1 MICYLFWRLKYFF
14 SFQLF
19 ETVKNQRGLAEL
31 MSHCKIVSGDVTQI
45 NLGISEDDRK
55 EIIENVDIIYHMA
68 ATIRY
73 VNIKESNMVNEGHQ
87 KL

>member
-1 MICYLFWRLKYFF
+1 MILLLTFRIYF
-14 SFQLF
+14 SLQLF

-55 EIIENVDIIYHMA
+55 EIVENVDIIYHMA

-73 VNIKESNMVNEGHQ
+73 VISKVLIMVNEGDQ
-87 KL
+87 RL